1 MAIPI
6 GSRFRTGQVN
16 PESGGF
22 RFDGYL
28 DGTWVPT
35 PKPHEKEIPLSKGE
49 IFPPIHSAN
58 KGCWWKLI
66 RVL

>member
-1 MAIPI
+1 MPTSL
-6 GSRFRTGQVN
+6 GSRFRTGQLN
-16 PESGGF
+16 PESGGY

-28 DGTWVPT
+28 DGSTSP
-35 PKPHEKEIPLSKGE
+35 PPHQHEREIPLSRGE
-49 IFPPIHSAN
+49 RFPPIHSAN